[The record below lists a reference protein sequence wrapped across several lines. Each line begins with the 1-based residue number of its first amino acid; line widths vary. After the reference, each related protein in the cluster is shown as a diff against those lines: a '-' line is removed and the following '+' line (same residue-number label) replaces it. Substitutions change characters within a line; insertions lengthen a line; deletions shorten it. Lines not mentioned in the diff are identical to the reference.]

1 MMSTRLEVVG
11 MRRILVVSVLLLASI
26 ASPAGMAVAHG
37 RVAGHDAA
45 APRLRADFN
54 NDGAADLAVGA
65 PTENVGAV
73 EAAGAVNVLYGS
85 VGGLTGVGSQLFT
98 QDTPGVGS
106 TAEQF
111 DFFGETL
118 ASGDFNDDGFTDL
131 AIGAPN
137 ETVGTAQGAGAVN
150 VLFGSATGLTGTGS
164 QLFTEGNTIGEGM
177 ISNPFDVFGAALAA
191 GDFDADGADDLA
203 IGVPGAFIGDDRGD
217 GIVVV
222 LDGSPG
228 GLVSTGPFGQFF
240 SQNSSGVGSSA
251 EAGDSFG
258 ETLAVGDFNNS
269 GTEDLAVGVPFED
282 VGAVVDAGAV
292 NVLYGRPATGLTGS
306 NSQIFTQ
313 DSPGV
318 GSSAEEFD
326 EFGLALAGGD
336 FNADDADDLA
346 VGVPGEAVGAVQ
358 VAGAVNVLY
367 GSTNRLSGTGSQL
380 FTQDTPGVGSTAE
393 EFDRFGDALAVGDFN
408 NSGTEDLAVGAPSE
422 AVGAL
427 QGAGAVNVLYGRPAT
442 GLTGSNSQIFTQDSP
457 GVGSTAE
464 EVDQFGAA
472 LAGGDFNADD
482 ADDLAVGAPG
492 ESVGPVLVAGAVNAL
507 YGSIGR
513 LSGTGSQLFTQDS
526 PGIGSTA
533 EEFDQFGAALDATS
547 GQ

>member
-1 MMSTRLEVVG
+1 MMPTRLEVVG

-26 ASPAGMAVAHG
+26 ASPAGMAFGHG

-137 ETVGTAQGAGAVN
+137 ETVGTVEGAGAVN

-164 QLFTEGNTIGEGM
+164 QLFTQGNTIRGGLDT
-177 ISNPFDVFGAALAA
+177 PFSRFGAALAA
-191 GDFDADGADDLA
+191 GDFDAEGPKDLA
-203 IGVPGAFIGDDRGD
+203 IGHTGNFPTVVEGAGAVI
-217 GIVVV
+217 V
-222 LDGSPG
+222 LDGSAG
-228 GLVSTGPFGQFF
+228 GLVSPGQVFHQD
-240 SQNSSGVGSSA
+240 SLGVGSSA

-258 ETLAVGDFNNS
+258 ETLAVGDFNDS

-306 NSQIFTQ
+306 NSQFFTQ

-336 FNADDADDLA
+336 FNAD
-346 VGVPGEAVGAVQ
+346 V
-358 VAGAVNVLY
+358 
-367 GSTNRLSGTGSQL
+367 
-380 FTQDTPGVGSTAE
+380 
-393 EFDRFGDALAVGDFN
+393 
-408 NSGTEDLAVGAPSE
+408 
-422 AVGAL
+422 
-427 QGAGAVNVLYGRPAT
+427 
-442 GLTGSNSQIFTQDSP
+442 
-457 GVGSTAE
+457 
-464 EVDQFGAA
+464 
-472 LAGGDFNADD
+472 